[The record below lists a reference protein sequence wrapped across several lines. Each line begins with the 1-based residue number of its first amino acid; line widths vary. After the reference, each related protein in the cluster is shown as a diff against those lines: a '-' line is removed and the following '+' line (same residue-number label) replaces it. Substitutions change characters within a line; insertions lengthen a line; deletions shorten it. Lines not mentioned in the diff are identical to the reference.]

1 MNQDGWLQSLTE
13 SARLWILAHLPNAG
27 RILVVLV
34 GAFVVIRI
42 AGHLIHR
49 LESLVEDE
57 DPSTRSESEKRARTL
72 GRIARQAVS
81 VLTWSVAGMLVLS
94 ELGINLGP
102 ILAGAGIAGLAVGFG
117 AQTLVKD
124 LIGGFFILFEN
135 QFRVG
140 DVISTAGVAGLV
152 ESINLRTTVLRDLE
166 ARVHVIPNGSIT
178 VLTNF
183 TREWSRP
190 VLDIGVAYKEDTD
203 RCMAVLKGVG
213 DEMEKD
219 PVFGS
224 KLTGPFE
231 YPGVAEFSDSAVVLR
246 IMVPTQPMERW
257 TVLRELN
264 RRVKKAFDEHGIEI
278 PFPHMTLYVG
288 DEASNQRLR
297 LDLGQQAVVRPAV
310 AERGADA

>member
-1 MNQDGWLQSLTE
+1 MQQSGWLRGLGE
-13 SARLWILAHLPNAG
+13 EARLWVLGHLPNAG
-27 RILVVLV
+27 RVIVILIAAYAAV
-34 GAFVVIRI
+34 RI
-42 AGHLIHR
+42 FRNIIHR
-49 LESLVEDE
+49 LERLVEDK
-57 DPSTRSESEKRARTL
+57 DPATGGEARKRAQTL
-72 GRIARQAVS
+72 GRIARQAAT
-81 VLTWSVAGMLVLS
+81 VLIWSVAVMLVLS
-94 ELGINLGP
+94 EIGINLGP
-102 ILAGAGIAGLAVGFG
+102 ILATAGIAGLAIGFG

-124 LIGGFFILFEN
+124 LIGGFFILLEN

-178 VLTNF
+178 VVTNF

-203 RCMAVLKGVG
+203 RCMEVLKSVG
-213 DEMEKD
+213 GAMEKD
-219 PVFGS
+219 PIFGP

-231 YPGVAEFSDSAVVLR
+231 YPGVNAFGDSAVMLR
-246 IMVPTQPMERW
+246 VMVPTLPMERW
-257 TVLRELN
+257 SVLRELN

-288 DEASNQRLR
+288 DEGSNQRLL
-297 LDLGQQAVVRPAV
+297 LDLGRDAAVRPAV
-310 AERGADA
+310 AERRHEA

>member
-1 MNQDGWLQSLTE
+1 MNQDGWLQSLNE
-13 SARLWILAHLPNAG
+13 AVRIWVLAHIPNTV

-34 GAFVVIRI
+34 GAWVVIRV
-42 AGHLIHR
+42 AAHLIGR
-49 LESLVEDE
+49 LERLVEDE
-57 DPSTRSESEKRARTL
+57 DPSTRSEAEKRAQTL
-72 GRIARQAVS
+72 GRIARQAVA

-166 ARVHVIPNGSIT
+166 ARVHVIPNGSIA

-219 PVFGS
+219 PEFGS

-231 YPGVAEFSDSAVVLR
+231 YPGVAEFGDSAVVLR
-246 IMVPTQPMERW
+246 VMVPTQPMERW
-257 TVLRELN
+257 NVLRELN
-264 RRVKKAFDEHGIEI
+264 RRVKKAFDQHGIEI

-297 LDLGQQAVVRPAV
+297 VDLGREAVVKPAAAARR
-310 AERGADA
+310 AEE